1 MIILHNIM
9 KNDWSNCYFLLVAT
23 RLDELTGSL
32 DKINGQNMDFA
43 EKFCILILMFFSTIY
58 TCYNM
63 IVLLMNNIIWDS
75 M

>member
-1 MIILHNIM
+1 M
-9 KNDWSNCYFLLVAT
+9 KNDWSNCYFLLVSI
-23 RLDELTGSL
+23 LDELTGSL

-43 EKFCILILMFFSTIY
+43 EKFYILILMFFSTIY
-58 TCYNM
+58 TCYYM